1 MHVSKFQKEFEHDNH
16 AVCVELTYEAPNH
29 FERMEMAPIKDEELR
44 DHLMR
49 VYKHVV
55 TKVQTIEMRCY
66 KLEKG
71 LKLEDYKKK
80 SKKEAAL
87 VMTSMDDILL
97 RSVCKPILNF
107 FGEYYCKGIGLGE
120 D

>member
-1 MHVSKFQKEFEHDNH
+1 MHVSKFETAFEHEGH
-16 AVCVELTYEAPNH
+16 AVVVELTYEAPDH
-29 FERMEMAPIKDEELR
+29 FLRMEMAPTKDEELR

-55 TKVQTIEMRCY
+55 TKVQTIEMKCF

-71 LKLEDYKKK
+71 KKLEDYKTKAKK
-80 SKKEAAL
+80 DAAL

-97 RSVCKPILNF
+97 RSVCKPILNH
-107 FGEYYCKGIGLGE
+107 FGEHYCTGIGLGE
-120 D
+120 G